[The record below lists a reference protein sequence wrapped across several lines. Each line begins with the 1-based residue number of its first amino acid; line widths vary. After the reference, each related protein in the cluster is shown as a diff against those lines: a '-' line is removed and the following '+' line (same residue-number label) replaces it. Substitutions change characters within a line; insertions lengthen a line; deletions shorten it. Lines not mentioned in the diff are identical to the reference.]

1 MCIRDSSKGGP
12 AVMGLV
18 DTVVALQDGR
28 VMQLVMTE
36 GYEAPAY
43 RCQNCG
49 YISVAT
55 ATTCNFCGGPM
66 QPVPD
71 VVNTLV
77 RRTLEA
83 GNSVVVL
90 SGDDSADLRLMGNIG
105 ALLRY

>member
-1 MCIRDSSKGGP
+1 
-12 AVMGLV
+12 
-18 DTVVALQDGR
+18 
-28 VMQLVMTE
+28 MQLVMTE
-36 GYEAPAY
+36 GYEAPAH

-55 ATTCNFCGGPM
+55 ATTCNFCGGAM

-83 GNSVVVL
+83 GNSVVVINA
-90 SGDDSADLRLMGNIG
+90 DDSPNLQVMGNIG